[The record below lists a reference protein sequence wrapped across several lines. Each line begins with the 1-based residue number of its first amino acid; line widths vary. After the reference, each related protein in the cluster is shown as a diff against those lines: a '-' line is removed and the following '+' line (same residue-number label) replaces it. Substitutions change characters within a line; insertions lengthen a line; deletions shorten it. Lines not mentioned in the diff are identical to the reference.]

1 MAIGYL
7 ISPVIQVEDI
17 NGKPL
22 VGGRIRVYRHG
33 TTIPY
38 ITYKDFNGDMN
49 PAEVILDNKGMCVLL
64 ADVDGLYDVYCE
76 DRNHVEQWSRLNVGA
91 GQSGGGSST
100 GIDSIVSSDNSLVI
114 IRTGSSVDITINR
127 DGEASAL
134 EAYSGVIASNG
145 NFQFIADPINSVGD
159 DIYIYDGQILC
170 KRKWYHYDATVV
182 LTWNGTPVNL
192 EQDVVI
198 TGPDISDRVRF
209 DLSVP
214 HVETVDISGVCEIPQ
229 DDSPITFA
237 IQSLPSGMTAQIT
250 NASIHAIEMGAGGGH
265 TYQPGTGIVIEDNTI
280 SIDQSTVA
288 MKSDLPDMSGYQE
301 KLTTGDGISID
312 GNNEISVKT
321 DNTTITVNANGELVA
336 TGGSFTQ
343 VQADYAQTNDQ
354 AVDFIKN
361 KPDLSVFARSAD
373 LAPVATSGDFDDLT
387 NKPTIPTKTSDLTND
402 SGFITSA
409 DVPVKDVQV
418 NSSSVVDA
426 NGVANINLSGYATQT
441 DLTNGLATKQDVI
454 SDLSAIRT
462 GAQLGATAVQD
473 QNYVHTDNN
482 YTNADATKLSGI
494 EAGAQVNVQANW
506 NESDSSSDAYIQNK
520 PQNLV
525 QDASY
530 VHTDNNF
537 TTSLK
542 DKLDGIE
549 SGAEVNVQADWSQS
563 DSTADDFIKNK
574 PANLVQDAAYVHTDN
589 NFTTSLK
596 DKLDGI
602 ASGAEVNVQSDWNQ
616 SDSAA
621 DDYIKNKPT
630 INNVPPVTSADDDKV
645 LKASYSGGVG
655 SYAWET
661 DSSDVPAYTTSDDG
675 KVLGVVDN
683 QGTASLEW
691 VTPSAGTVTDVEVNG
706 SSVVSGGVASITI
719 PAQVQ
724 SDWLESDSA
733 DPAYIV
739 NKPSIPVVPPTKD
752 LVAGTG
758 INIVQGVNDVTISA
772 TDGVPSVTSSDG
784 GKVLTAAYSG
794 GAGSFSWESLPAT
807 REVPTVTSSDN
818 AKVLTATYSGGTG
831 SFAWAS
837 LPAAPTLSSLN
848 TAGITDI
855 QIVQALPASPVSTV
869 LYLIEET

>member
-91 GQSGGGSST
+91 GQSGGGSSA

-134 EAYSGVIASNG
+134 EAYSGVISSNG
-145 NFQFIADPINSVGD
+145 NFQFTANPINSVGD
-159 DIYIYDGQILC
+159 DIYLDNGQILC
-170 KRKWYHYDATVV
+170 KKKWYHYDATVV

-192 EQDVVI
+192 EQDVII

-265 TYQPGTGIVIEDNTI
+265 TYQPGTGIVIEGDTI
-280 SIDQSTVA
+280 SVDQSTVA
-288 MKSDLPDMSGYQE
+288 MQSDLPDMSGYQE

-312 GNNEISVKT
+312 QNNEISVKT
-321 DNTTITVNANGELVA
+321 DGTTITVNADGELVA

-343 VQADYAQTNDQ
+343 IQADYAQTNDQ
-354 AVDFIKN
+354 AVDYIKN
-361 KPDLSVFARSAD
+361 KPDLSVFAQSAD
-373 LAPVATSGDFDDLT
+373 LAPVATSGDYDDLT
-387 NKPTIPTKTSDLTND
+387 NKPTIPAAQVNSDWNASSGVAQILNKPSLATVATTGDYNDLTN
-402 SGFITSA
+402 T
-409 DVPVKDVQV
+409 PVIPPGV
-418 NSSSVVDA
+418 VVDQVYDA
-426 NGVANINLSGYATQT
+426 TSTNAQSGTAVAGAISG
-441 DLTNGLATKQDVI
+441 KQDTI
-454 SDLSAIRT
+454 SDLSDIRS
-462 GAQLGATAVQD
+462 GAALGETAVQPGD
-473 QNYVHTDNN
+473 LATVATTGNYSDLNGTPTLATVATTGDYNDL
-482 YTNADATKLSGI
+482 TNTPTIPA
-494 EAGAQVNVQANW
+494 AQVN
-506 NESDSSSDAYIQNK
+506 
-520 PQNLV
+520 
-525 QDASY
+525 
-530 VHTDNNF
+530 
-537 TTSLK
+537 
-542 DKLDGIE
+542 
-549 SGAEVNVQADWSQS
+549 
-563 DSTADDFIKNK
+563 
-574 PANLVQDAAYVHTDN
+574 
-589 NFTTSLK
+589 
-596 DKLDGI
+596 
-602 ASGAEVNVQSDWNQ
+602 SDWNAASGVAQ
-616 SDSAA
+616 ILNKPSLSTVATSGDYNDLTNKPSIPAAQVNSDWNASSGVSQILNKPTLAA
-621 DDYIKNKPT
+621 VATSGAYSDLTGTPT
-630 INNVPPVTSADDDKV
+630 INNVPAVTSADDDKV

-655 SYAWET
+655 SYAWENDT
-661 DSSDVPAYTTSDDG
+661 SDVPAYTTSDDG
-675 KVLGVVDN
+675 KVLGVVDSS
-683 QGTASLEW
+683 GTASLQW

-794 GAGSFSWESLPAT
+794 GTGSFAWESLPAT
-807 REVPTVTSSDN
+807 REVPTVTSSDD

-855 QIVQALPASPVSTV
+855 QVVQALPASPISTV